1 MKGNKKSIFISFILA
16 LGAFIGLLF
25 VEESVLKPNG
35 TVNGFVAKV
44 DIDKGMLI
52 TESNISNYFTE
63 KNNIDGSLEVTGA
76 VKTKEELINKITN
89 QNINKGEVVSIN
101 SFVAKDDILAKIEN
115 PVETSFNVSDI
126 SQVVGGI
133 LREGDL
139 IDISIVDNNSKEST
153 KILKN
158 VYVDKAISSDGKEID
173 RTSDLSA
180 LTINIILSESE
191 EKILNDSINKG
202 TIRVS
207 KI

>member
-76 VKTKEELINKITN
+76 VKTKEELINNITN

>member
-1 MKGNKKSIFISFILA
+1 M
-16 LGAFIGLLF
+16 GLLF
-25 VEESVLKPNG
+25 VEQSMLKPNG
-35 TVNGFVAKV
+35 TVNGFIANA
-44 DIDKGMLI
+44 DIEKGMLI

-101 SFVAKDDILAKIEN
+101 SFVSKDDILSKIDN

-180 LTINIILSESE
+180 LTINIVISE
-191 EKILNDSINKG
+191 EEEVILNDNINKG
-202 TIRVS
+202 IVRVS

>member
-1 MKGNKKSIFISFILA
+1 LKGNKKSIFISFILA